1 MSSEILI
8 NKLKQSEQEL
18 KDIFNAAPVGLLLI
32 RNRVMIS
39 VNDMFCKMLGYT
51 KGEFIGNTT
60 EMCYKDKAE
69 YERVG
74 KLLYEQ
80 IQTVGQ
86 ACLEVKGRKKDGTII
101 DVLVTTA
108 ILKNSGMKN
117 DIIFAT
123 MDITE
128 RNKIRESLMLT
139 QTAINRALDSI
150 YWVLPDGRFGYV
162 NEQACRELGYTCD
175 ELIKLTVQDID
186 PNFPSNK
193 LAHLWNELRSKKK
206 MLIETKHKTKSG
218 VLIPVE
224 ISLNYINY
232 NDQEYSF
239 AFARNITNR
248 KKADEDLRMANDKLR
263 SEQQALFEKNVALK
277 QVLNFMEKEKTDY
290 KSEISLN
297 IEQALIPFVEKLHK
311 NDGKLSSKDI
321 EFLEDAI
328 KTIAGH
334 EIEDFNANYTKL
346 TAREM
351 DICELIKEGKSS
363 QEIADTLNLSVQTIQ
378 KHRNSIR
385 DKLQLKNKDI
395 NLPAY
400 LRSKK

>member
-8 NKLKQSEQEL
+8 NELKRSEQEL

-32 RNRVMIS
+32 RNRVMIN

-51 KGEFIGNTT
+51 KKEFIGNTT

-86 ACLEVKGRKKDGTII
+86 ARLEVKGRKKDGTII

-108 ILKNSGMKN
+108 NLKNSGMED

-123 MDITE
+123 IDITE
-128 RNKIRESLMLT
+128 RNRIRESLMLT
-139 QTAINRALDSI
+139 QTAIDKASDSI
-150 YWVLPDGRFGYV
+150 YWVRQDGSFGYV
-162 NEQACRELGYTCD
+162 NEQACKELGYTIE
-175 ELIKLTVQDID
+175 ELSKLTLQDID
-186 PNFPSNK
+186 PNFTALKQAN
-193 LAHLWNELRSKKK
+193 LWDELKSKKK
-206 MLIETKHKTKSG
+206 MLIETLHKSKSG
-218 VLIPVE
+218 ILIPVE
-224 ISLNYINY
+224 ISLNYINF
-232 NDQEYSF
+232 NNHEYSF
-239 AFARNITNR
+239 AFVRNISKR
-248 KKADEDLRMANDKLR
+248 KMANEALVIAHDKLR
-263 SEQQALFEKNVALK
+263 SEQQELHEKNVALK

-297 IEQALIPFVEKLHK
+297 IEQALIPFVKKLHK

-321 EFLEDAI
+321 ESLEDAI
-328 KTIAGH
+328 KTIVGH
-334 EIEDFNANYTKL
+334 EIDDFNANYAKL

-351 DICELIKEGKSS
+351 DICELIKKGKSS
-363 QEIADTLNLSVQTIQ
+363 QEIADSLNLSVQTIQ

-400 LRSKK
+400 LRTK

>member
-39 VNDMFCKMLGYT
+39 VNDMFCKMLGYAE
-51 KGEFIGNTT
+51 KEFIGNTT

-74 KLLYEQ
+74 KVLYEQ
-80 IQTVGQ
+80 IKSIGQ
-86 ACLEVKGRKKDGTII
+86 ASLEVKGRKKDGTII